1 MRYTDE
7 AIQILERSRGSWSD
21 GCLWQKVIS
30 RVAMFLEILSGPDQ
44 GKQFPLESELLHL
57 GRGTDNA
64 VVLSDPE
71 LGDFHASMSV
81 QSGQLSLYANE
92 SNQIRVCGTPIPGQ
106 QWVAVPPGAKIH
118 LGGQTEVCCVA
129 SSSKGTETIRSLAA
143 ETTVSPPE
151 RKRPA
156 RKESKRQV
164 ARPIAGRSGEAA
176 VQLGADGKLPQLS
189 LATGTGPKRR
199 AEKPKETNPALLFT
213 ILAASSLSS
222 AALLLVDFETTSV
235 VSSSD
240 QEFARS
246 RLPAFY
252 GKDSANLEP
261 YQKLLR
267 RAAVEHSQGNRTA
280 ERQLL
285 RQVLGLLHSV
295 DASAPENLNGL
306 TGRQTGRGKTSDRE
320 LEEII
325 QQVLN

>member
-1 MRYTDE
+1 M
-7 AIQILERSRGSWSD
+7 
-21 GCLWQKVIS
+21 
-30 RVAMFLEILSGPDQ
+30 AMFLEILSGPDQ

-57 GRGTDNA
+57 GRGSDNG
-64 VVLSDPE
+64 VVLNDPE

-92 SNQIRVCGTPIPGQ
+92 ANRIRVSGSPIPGQ
-106 QWVAVPPGAKIH
+106 QWVSIPPGAKIH
-118 LGGQTEVCCVA
+118 LGGQTEVCCV
-129 SSSKGTETIRSLAA
+129 
-143 ETTVSPPE
+143 TVSSRDVTSNGGTSETVVPTSE
-151 RKRPA
+151 KRRPV

-164 ARPIAGRSGEAA
+164 ARPISGRSGEAV
-176 VQLGADGKLPQLS
+176 VQLGADGKFPQLS
-189 LATGTGPKRR
+189 LAAGSGPKRR

-222 AALLLVDFETTSV
+222 AALLLVEFETASA

-267 RAAVEHSQGNRTA
+267 RAAVEHSQGNRAA

-306 TGRQTGRGKTSDRE
+306 TGRQTGRGKSSDGE

-325 QQVLN
+325 QQVLE

>member
-1 MRYTDE
+1 MN
-7 AIQILERSRGSWSD
+7 
-21 GCLWQKVIS
+21 S
-30 RVAMFLEILSGPDQ
+30 RVAMFLEFLSGPDQ

-57 GRGTDNA
+57 GRGADNG

-92 SNQIRVCGTPIPGQ
+92 SNQIRVSGTPIPGQ
-106 QWVAVPPGAKIH
+106 QWVAVPAGARIH
-118 LGGQTEVCCVA
+118 LGGQTEVCCVVA
-129 SSSKGTETIRSLAA
+129 SSRDTVTNGVAA
-143 ETTVSPPE
+143 SETTVSTPE
-151 RKRPA
+151 RKRPV

-164 ARPIAGRSGEAA
+164 ARPITGRTGEAA
-176 VQLGADGKLPQLS
+176 VQLGADGKFPQLS
-189 LATGTGPKRR
+189 LATGAGPTRR
-199 AEKPKETNPALLFT
+199 AEKPKESNPALLFT

-222 AALLLVDFETTSV
+222 AALLLVDFETSSV

-267 RAAVEHSQGNRTA
+267 RAAVEHSQGNRA
-280 ERQLL
+280 GERQLL

>member
-1 MRYTDE
+1 
-7 AIQILERSRGSWSD
+7 
-21 GCLWQKVIS
+21 
-30 RVAMFLEILSGPDQ
+30 MFLEILSGPDQ

-57 GRGTDNA
+57 GRGSDNG

-92 SNQIRVCGTPIPGQ
+92 ANRIRVSGSPIPGQ
-106 QWVAVPPGAKIH
+106 QWVSIPPGAKIH
-118 LGGQTEVCCVA
+118 LGGQTEVCCV
-129 SSSKGTETIRSLAA
+129 
-143 ETTVSPPE
+143 TVSSRDVTSNGGTSETVVPTSE
-151 RKRPA
+151 KRRPV

-164 ARPIAGRSGEAA
+164 ARPISGRSGEAV
-176 VQLGADGKLPQLS
+176 VQLGADGKFPQLS
-189 LATGTGPKRR
+189 LAAGTGPKRR

-222 AALLLVDFETTSV
+222 AALLLVDFETASA

-267 RAAVEHSQGNRTA
+267 RAAVEHSQGNRAA

-306 TGRQTGRGKTSDRE
+306 TGRQTGRGKSSDGE

-325 QQVLN
+325 QQVLE